1 MARKP
6 SHVQANMACMRPG
19 FPNGKVDEF
28 ILLLPGISSA
38 VVIVLANPTRMLV
51 GSHESISAARNLF
64 AVSRC
69 QCAVF

>member
-28 ILLLPGISSA
+28 ILLL
-38 VVIVLANPTRMLV
+38 VLANPTRMLV